1 MHFGVSCLSSEE
13 LVCSFA
19 SGALSPVRH
28 SDRSYS
34 GRPVLR
40 GLCLRR
46 TLSPVRHSERYSR
59 WQTACAARG
68 LSVCACVARAGAS
81 ATSCKDTVTDCR
93 QSPIVV
99 SPSEESD
106 IIGMQSR
113 VVDACC
119 CGKVGHIFPFALR
132 PALPVTIC
140 ARCVQMSE
148 ISLQGGMCSM
158 RQRAPP
164 KRKRKI
170 AGGAGG
176 GYIEGGP
183 SPPDGPRSSIRKRIY
198 LTYRLSLKSL
208 P

>member
-1 MHFGVSCLSSEE
+1 MLASHSVPCAPLRTLFSVADRLCCAGT
-13 LVCSFA
+13 VC
-19 SGALSPVRH
+19 
-28 SDRSYS
+28 
-34 GRPVLR
+34 
-40 GLCLRR
+40 LCLRR
-46 TLSPVRHSERYSR
+46 TRGCVYDELQRH
-59 WQTACAARG
+59 G
-68 LSVCACVARAGAS
+68 HGS
-81 ATSCKDTVTDCR
+81 A
-93 QSPIVV
+93 PIVV

-148 ISLQGGMCSM
+148 SLQGGMCSM